1 MLKQIKQKELNKQ
14 KLQTLKDTLTSK
26 QKNLSTQETSIQN
39 KLKAKQKE
47 LQTLQKQQAPPSVG
61 GKHKKIKNKKTYA
74 RAIFP
79 EGVDK
84 DEMVDGIV
92 RRLDELK
99 IINENHFI
107 ESMFH
112 YYQQSLF
119 SIRKIKNKLF
129 QKGFDAKVIDEFINQ
144 KFHENPELEIEI
156 LKQYIVKKKIADLEE
171 SDLKKKLYQQSF
183 SENSIFR
190 VIKD

>member
-1 MLKQIKQKELNKQ
+1 MKKDASEYLFNEAVKYLGKYPATGKKIKEYL
-14 KLQTLKDTLTSK
+14 L
-26 QKNLSTQETSIQN
+26 
-39 KLKAKQKE
+39 
-47 LQTLQKQQAPPSVG
+47 
-61 GKHKKIKNKKTYA
+61 KKIKNKKTYA

-79 EGVDK
+79 EGVNK
-84 DEMVDGIV
+84 EEMVEGIV
-92 RRLDELK
+92 ERLDELK
-99 IINENHFI
+99 IINEDQFL

-129 QKGFDAKVIDEFINQ
+129 QKGFDPKVIDEFINQ

>member
-1 MLKQIKQKELNKQ
+1 MKKEANEYLFNEAVKYLGKYPATRKKIKEY
-14 KLQTLKDTLTSK
+14 
-26 QKNLSTQETSIQN
+26 
-39 KLKAKQKE
+39 
-47 LQTLQKQQAPPSVG
+47 LQK
-61 GKHKKIKNKKTYA
+61 KLKNKKTYS

-84 DEMVDGIV
+84 EEIIDGIV
-92 RRLDELK
+92 GRLDELK
-99 IINENHFI
+99 IINEDHFI

-129 QKGFDAKVIDEFINQ
+129 QKGFDSKVIDEFINQ
-144 KFHENPELEIEI
+144 KFYENPELEIEI
-156 LKQYIVKKKIADLEE
+156 LKQYIVKKKLNDLDE

>member
-1 MLKQIKQKELNKQ
+1 MKKNAYDFLFNEAVKYLGKYPATRKKIKEY
-14 KLQTLKDTLTSK
+14 LQ
-26 QKNLSTQETSIQN
+26 
-39 KLKAKQKE
+39 
-47 LQTLQKQQAPPSVG
+47 
-61 GKHKKIKNKKTYA
+61 KKIKNKKTYT

-84 DEMVDGIV
+84 EEMIAGIV
-92 RRLDELK
+92 ERLDELK
-99 IINENHFI
+99 IINEDHFL

-129 QKGFDAKVIDEFINQ
+129 QKGFDSKAIDEFINQ
-144 KFHENPELEIEI
+144 KFYENPEIEIEI
-156 LKQYIVKKKIADLEE
+156 LKQYIVKKKLADLDE

>member
-1 MLKQIKQKELNKQ
+1 MNKSADEFLFNQAIKYLGKYPATRKKIKEY
-14 KLQTLKDTLTSK
+14 
-26 QKNLSTQETSIQN
+26 
-39 KLKAKQKE
+39 
-47 LQTLQKQQAPPSVG
+47 LQK
-61 GKHKKIKNKKTYA
+61 KLKNKKTYS

-84 DEMVDGIV
+84 EEIIDGIV
-92 RRLDELK
+92 GRLDELN
-99 IINENHFI
+99 IINEDHFI

-129 QKGFDAKVIDEFINQ
+129 QKGFDSKVIDEFINQ

-156 LKQYIVKKKIADLEE
+156 LKQYIVKKKLADLDE

>member
-1 MLKQIKQKELNKQ
+1 MKKEANEYLFNEAVKYLGKYPATRKKIKEY
-14 KLQTLKDTLTSK
+14 
-26 QKNLSTQETSIQN
+26 
-39 KLKAKQKE
+39 
-47 LQTLQKQQAPPSVG
+47 LQK
-61 GKHKKIKNKKTYA
+61 KLKNKKTYSK
-74 RAIFP
+74 AIFP

-84 DEMVDGIV
+84 EEIIDGIV
-92 RRLDELK
+92 GRLDELK
-99 IINENHFI
+99 IINEDHFI

-129 QKGFDAKVIDEFINQ
+129 QKGFDSKVIDEFINQ
-144 KFHENPELEIEI
+144 KFYENPELEIEI
-156 LKQYIVKKKIADLEE
+156 LKQYIVKKKLDDLDV

>member
-1 MLKQIKQKELNKQ
+1 MKKEANEYLFNEAVKYLGKYPATRKKIKEY
-14 KLQTLKDTLTSK
+14 LQ
-26 QKNLSTQETSIQN
+26 
-39 KLKAKQKE
+39 
-47 LQTLQKQQAPPSVG
+47 
-61 GKHKKIKNKKTYA
+61 KKIKNKKTYT

-84 DEMVDGIV
+84 EEMIVGIV
-92 RRLDELK
+92 ERLDELK
-99 IINENHFI
+99 IINEDHFL

-144 KFHENPELEIEI
+144 KFQENPELEIEI
-156 LKQYIVKKKIADLEE
+156 LKQYIVKKKIADLDQ

>member
-1 MLKQIKQKELNKQ
+1 MKKEANEYLFNEAVKYLGKYPATRKKIKEY
-14 KLQTLKDTLTSK
+14 
-26 QKNLSTQETSIQN
+26 
-39 KLKAKQKE
+39 
-47 LQTLQKQQAPPSVG
+47 LQK
-61 GKHKKIKNKKTYA
+61 KLKNKKTYS

-84 DEMVDGIV
+84 EEIIDGIV
-92 RRLDELK
+92 GRLDELN
-99 IINENHFI
+99 IINEDHFI

-129 QKGFDAKVIDEFINQ
+129 QKGFDSKVIDEFINQ
-144 KFHENPELEIEI
+144 KFYENPELEIEI
-156 LKQYIVKKKIADLEE
+156 LKQYIVKKKLDDLDE

>member
-1 MLKQIKQKELNKQ
+1 MKKEANEYLFNEAVKYLGKYPATRKKIKEY
-14 KLQTLKDTLTSK
+14 LQ
-26 QKNLSTQETSIQN
+26 
-39 KLKAKQKE
+39 
-47 LQTLQKQQAPPSVG
+47 
-61 GKHKKIKNKKTYA
+61 KKIKNKKTYT

-84 DEMVDGIV
+84 EEMIEEIV
-92 RRLDELK
+92 ERLDDLK
-99 IINENHFI
+99 IINEGHFL

-129 QKGFDAKVIDEFINQ
+129 QKGFDSKVIDEFINQ
-144 KFHENPELEIEI
+144 KFYENPELEIEI
-156 LKQYIVKKKIADLEE
+156 LKQYIVKKKLANLDE

>member
-1 MLKQIKQKELNKQ
+1 MKKDLNEYLFNEAIKYL
-14 KLQTLKDTLTSK
+14 
-26 QKNLSTQETSIQN
+26 
-39 KLKAKQKE
+39 
-47 LQTLQKQQAPPSVG
+47 
-61 GKHKKIKNKKTYA
+61 GKYPATCKKIKEHLQKKIKDKKTYA

-84 DEMVDGIV
+84 EEIIDGIV
-92 RRLDELK
+92 NRLDELK

-107 ESMFH
+107 ESLFH

-129 QKGFDAKVIDEFINQ
+129 QKGFDPKAIDEFVDQ
-144 KFHENPELEIEI
+144 KFYENPELEIEI
-156 LKQYIVKKKIADLEE
+156 LKKYIIKKKLNELEE
-171 SDLKKKLYQQSF
+171 PDLKKKLYRQSF

-190 VIKD
+190 VLKD

>member
-1 MLKQIKQKELNKQ
+1 MKKDANEYLFNEAVRYLGKYPATRKKIKEH
-14 KLQTLKDTLTSK
+14 LQ
-26 QKNLSTQETSIQN
+26 
-39 KLKAKQKE
+39 
-47 LQTLQKQQAPPSVG
+47 
-61 GKHKKIKNKKTYA
+61 KKIKNKKTYA

-79 EGVDK
+79 EGVNK
-84 DEMVDGIV
+84 EEMIDGIV
-92 RRLDELK
+92 GRLDELK
-99 IINENHFI
+99 IINEGHFI
-107 ESMFH
+107 ESLFN

-129 QKGFDAKVIDEFINQ
+129 QKGFDQKAIDEFINQ
-144 KFHENPELEIEI
+144 KLYEDPELEIGI
-156 LKQYIVKKKIADLEE
+156 LKKYIIKKKLDKLEE

>member
-1 MLKQIKQKELNKQ
+1 MKKDANEYLFNEAVKYLGKYPATRKKIKEY
-14 KLQTLKDTLTSK
+14 LQ
-26 QKNLSTQETSIQN
+26 
-39 KLKAKQKE
+39 
-47 LQTLQKQQAPPSVG
+47 
-61 GKHKKIKNKKTYA
+61 KKIKNKKTYT

-79 EGVDK
+79 EGIDK
-84 DEMVDGIV
+84 EEMIEGIV
-92 RRLDELK
+92 GRLDELK
-99 IINENHFI
+99 MINEDHFI

-129 QKGFDAKVIDEFINQ
+129 QKGFDSKVIDEFINQ

-156 LKQYIVKKKIADLEE
+156 LKQYIVKKKIAGLEE
-171 SDLKKKLYQQSF
+171 PELKKKLYQQSF

>member
-1 MLKQIKQKELNKQ
+1 MKKDVNEYLFNEAIKYL
-14 KLQTLKDTLTSK
+14 
-26 QKNLSTQETSIQN
+26 
-39 KLKAKQKE
+39 
-47 LQTLQKQQAPPSVG
+47 
-61 GKHKKIKNKKTYA
+61 GKYPATRKKIKEHLQKKIKDKKTYA
-74 RAIFP
+74 RVIFP

-84 DEMVDGIV
+84 DEIIDGIV
-92 RRLDELK
+92 DRLDELK

-107 ESMFH
+107 ESLFH

-129 QKGFDAKVIDEFINQ
+129 QKGFDPKAIDEFVDQ
-144 KFHENPELEIEI
+144 KFYENPELEIEI
-156 LKQYIVKKKIADLEE
+156 LKQYIIKKKLTELEE
-171 SDLKKKLYQQSF
+171 PDLKKKLYQQSF

>member
-1 MLKQIKQKELNKQ
+1 MKKKANEYLFNEAVKYLGKYPATRKKIKEY
-14 KLQTLKDTLTSK
+14 LQ
-26 QKNLSTQETSIQN
+26 
-39 KLKAKQKE
+39 
-47 LQTLQKQQAPPSVG
+47 
-61 GKHKKIKNKKTYA
+61 KKIKNKKTYT

-84 DEMVDGIV
+84 EEMIAGIV
-92 RRLDELK
+92 ERLDELK
-99 IINENHFI
+99 IINEEHFL
-107 ESMFH
+107 ESIFH

-129 QKGFDAKVIDEFINQ
+129 QKGFDSKVIDEFINQ
-144 KFHENPELEIEI
+144 KFHENPELEVEI
-156 LKQYIVKKKIADLEE
+156 LKQYIVKKKIAGLEE
-171 SDLKKKLYQQSF
+171 SELKKKLYQQSF

>member
-1 MLKQIKQKELNKQ
+1 MKKDANEYLFNEAIKYL
-14 KLQTLKDTLTSK
+14 
-26 QKNLSTQETSIQN
+26 
-39 KLKAKQKE
+39 
-47 LQTLQKQQAPPSVG
+47 
-61 GKHKKIKNKKTYA
+61 GKYPATRKKIKEYLQKKIKDKKTYA

-79 EGVDK
+79 EGIDK
-84 DEMVDGIV
+84 EEMIDGIV
-92 RRLDELK
+92 ERLDELE

-129 QKGFDAKVIDEFINQ
+129 QKGFDLKAIDEFINQ

-156 LKQYIVKKKIADLEE
+156 LKQYIVKKKIADLDE

>member
-1 MLKQIKQKELNKQ
+1 MKKDANEYLFNDAVKYLGKYPATRKKIKEH
-14 KLQTLKDTLTSK
+14 LQ
-26 QKNLSTQETSIQN
+26 
-39 KLKAKQKE
+39 
-47 LQTLQKQQAPPSVG
+47 
-61 GKHKKIKNKKTYA
+61 KKIKNKKTYA

-84 DEMVDGIV
+84 EEMVDGIV
-92 RRLDELK
+92 ERLDELK
-99 IINENHFI
+99 IINEDHFL
-107 ESMFH
+107 ESIFH

-129 QKGFDAKVIDEFINQ
+129 QKGFDTKVIDEFINQ
-144 KFHENPELEIEI
+144 KFQENPELEIEI

>member
-1 MLKQIKQKELNKQ
+1 MKKEAHEYLFNEAVKYLGKYPATRKKIKEY
-14 KLQTLKDTLTSK
+14 LQ
-26 QKNLSTQETSIQN
+26 
-39 KLKAKQKE
+39 
-47 LQTLQKQQAPPSVG
+47 
-61 GKHKKIKNKKTYA
+61 KKIKNKKTYT

-84 DEMVDGIV
+84 EEMIVGIV
-92 RRLDELK
+92 ERLDELK
-99 IINENHFI
+99 IINEDHFL

>member
-1 MLKQIKQKELNKQ
+1 MKKDANEYLFNEAVKYLGKYPATRKKIKEY
-14 KLQTLKDTLTSK
+14 LQ
-26 QKNLSTQETSIQN
+26 
-39 KLKAKQKE
+39 
-47 LQTLQKQQAPPSVG
+47 
-61 GKHKKIKNKKTYA
+61 KKIKNKKTYT

-79 EGVDK
+79 EGIDK
-84 DEMVDGIV
+84 EEMVEGIV
-92 RRLDELK
+92 GRLDELK
-99 IINENHFI
+99 IINEDHFI

-129 QKGFDAKVIDEFINQ
+129 QKGFDSKVIDEFINQ

-156 LKQYIVKKKIADLEE
+156 LKQYIVKKKIAGLEE
-171 SDLKKKLYQQSF
+171 SELKKKLYQQSF

>member
-1 MLKQIKQKELNKQ
+1 MKKDVNEYLFNEAIKYL
-14 KLQTLKDTLTSK
+14 
-26 QKNLSTQETSIQN
+26 
-39 KLKAKQKE
+39 
-47 LQTLQKQQAPPSVG
+47 
-61 GKHKKIKNKKTYA
+61 GKYPATRKKIKEHLQKKIKDKKTYA

-84 DEMVDGIV
+84 EEIIDGIV
-92 RRLDELK
+92 DRLDELE

-107 ESMFH
+107 ESLFH

-119 SIRKIKNKLF
+119 SIQKIKNKLF
-129 QKGFDAKVIDEFINQ
+129 QKGFDPKAIDEFVDQ
-144 KFHENPELEIEI
+144 KFYENPELEIEI
-156 LKQYIVKKKIADLEE
+156 LKQYIIKKKLTELEE
-171 SDLKKKLYQQSF
+171 PDLKKKLYQQSF

>member
-1 MLKQIKQKELNKQ
+1 MKKNVNEYLFNEAIKYL
-14 KLQTLKDTLTSK
+14 
-26 QKNLSTQETSIQN
+26 
-39 KLKAKQKE
+39 
-47 LQTLQKQQAPPSVG
+47 
-61 GKHKKIKNKKTYA
+61 GKYPATRKKIKEHLQKKIKDKKTYA
-74 RAIFP
+74 RVIFP

-84 DEMVDGIV
+84 DEIIDGIV
-92 RRLDELK
+92 DRLDELK

-107 ESMFH
+107 ESLFH

-129 QKGFDAKVIDEFINQ
+129 QKGFDPKAIDEFVNQ
-144 KFHENPELEIEI
+144 KFYENPELEIEI
-156 LKQYIVKKKIADLEE
+156 LKQYIIKKKLTGLEE
-171 SDLKKKLYQQSF
+171 PDLKKKLYQQSF

>member
-1 MLKQIKQKELNKQ
+1 MKKEAHEYLFNEAVKYLGKYPATRKKIKKY
-14 KLQTLKDTLTSK
+14 LQ
-26 QKNLSTQETSIQN
+26 
-39 KLKAKQKE
+39 
-47 LQTLQKQQAPPSVG
+47 
-61 GKHKKIKNKKTYA
+61 KKIKNKKTYA

-84 DEMVDGIV
+84 EEMVEEIV
-92 RRLDELK
+92 GRLDKLK
-99 IINENHFI
+99 IINEDHFL

-129 QKGFDAKVIDEFINQ
+129 QKGFDPKFIDEFINQ
-144 KFHENPELEIEI
+144 KFNENPELEIEI
-156 LKQYIVKKKIADLEE
+156 LKQYIVKKKLADLDE